1 MITIVEVTVRKSIT
15 VNNGNFQIEIK
26 LPFGLL
32 SQFGHVDQRVTIHF
46 GDNFSSG
53 GVGKG
58 LVYQLT
64 DCKSNWCK
72 SWRNHVISQVVSKSK
87 RQMLSVLSSVPPLPA
102 PPPAQSQPNQVDA
115 LLILHHKT
123 QGGFFWFFF
132 SVTSLGCKFISCENS
147 RRDIRPWEGAFN
159 GPWEAVS
166 VFHFLKFVFRILGL
180 FRIPISNS
188 EFYFA
193 YLPVIA
199 SRSCRE
205 CTVQRIF
212 SQHCEY
218 VLLWTSI
225 SYQWGLQVHRV

>member
-1 MITIVEVTVRKSIT
+1 MILLYSHFTRNEVKNARNRWKKIAQEMITIVEVTVRKSIT

-147 RRDIRPWEGAFN
+147 IRGIFVLGEG
-159 GPWEAVS
+159 
-166 VFHFLKFVFRILGL
+166 
-180 FRIPISNS
+180 
-188 EFYFA
+188 
-193 YLPVIA
+193 
-199 SRSCRE
+199 RS
-205 CTVQRIF
+205 TVL
-212 SQHCEY
+212 S
-218 VLLWTSI
+218 
-225 SYQWGLQVHRV
+225 